1 MTLKKCMCK
10 KIVIRGP
17 LDGLSF
23 DRSLNYSHEELKP
36 SDELVEGDIVILS
49 SSNLFRLVEDI
60 VVSRR
65 LNPVCRIVVF
75 PLPFQ
80 ENLIVSLFPFVEFV
94 KSPKVTLEEIYSE
107 RGTYRHDTVI
117 RRLSE
122 REKKILTPL
131 SYGMS
136 DKETAEV
143 LGVSRRTVVRT
154 KQRVIEKKGLVSTG
168 QLSVFSALL
177 KWIGEEETSV
187 RKREKGVESEH
198 ERKREG
204 DFQRTRQS
212 HPFRGVFPPLP

>member
-1 MTLKKCMCK
+1 MS
-10 KIVIRGP
+10 
-17 LDGLSF
+17 GLSF
-23 DRSLNYSHEELKP
+23 DRSLNYSHEELGAY
-36 SDELVEGDIVILS
+36 DELIEGDIVILS

-65 LNPVCRIVVF
+65 LNPFCRIVVF
-75 PLPFQ
+75 PLAFQ

-94 KSPKVTLEEIYSE
+94 RSSGVTLGEIYSSS
-107 RGTYRHDTVI
+107 GTYRHDVLI

-136 DKETAEV
+136 DKETAAV

-154 KQRVIEKKGLVSTG
+154 KQRVMEKKGLVSTG
-168 QLSVFSALL
+168 QLPVFSVLM

-187 RKREKGVESEH
+187 KKERRDVESAH
-198 ERKREG
+198 ERKRKG
-204 DFQRTRQS
+204 DIHNTRQK
-212 HPFRGVFPPLP
+212 HTVAGVLPSIRQ